1 MASSDRAPRLLMVS
15 NKTTTVVKRS
25 PEGSYSFTQGSGG
38 LISGV
43 SGLAKTIPY
52 TWYGWPGIEIPE
64 AETAALSSRLRDE
77 FDSVPIF
84 LDDELAD
91 RYYNGFASTVPLTY
105 QVLKGA
111 DHLASDSILWPV
123 FHYHP
128 GEMNFSE
135 EAWSAYKKVNRIF
148 AKTVAKDVK
157 DGDIVWIHDFHLF
170 LVPLMLREELSN
182 NVNVKIGFFL
192 HTPFPSSEVYRIL
205 PVRNEILLGLLHSD
219 LIGFHTNS
227 YCRHFLSSCSSV
239 L

>member
-1 MASSDRAPRLLMVS
+1 MTTSDHSPRLLMVS
-15 NKTTTVVKRS
+15 NKTTAIIKRS

-43 SGLAKTIPY
+43 SGLYKTIPY
-52 TWYGWPGIEIPE
+52 IWYGWPGIEIPE
-64 AETAALSSRLRDE
+64 EETAALSSRLRDE
-77 FDSVPIF
+77 FASVPVY

-91 RYYNGFASTVPLTY
+91 RYYNGFASNFPLIL
-105 QVLKGA
+105 QILKGA
-111 DHLASDSILWPV
+111 DHLAPDSILWPI

-135 EAWSAYKKVNRIF
+135 EAWLAYKKANRIF

-170 LVPLMLREELSN
+170 LVPSMLREELGP

-219 LIGFHTNS
+219 LIGFHTNT